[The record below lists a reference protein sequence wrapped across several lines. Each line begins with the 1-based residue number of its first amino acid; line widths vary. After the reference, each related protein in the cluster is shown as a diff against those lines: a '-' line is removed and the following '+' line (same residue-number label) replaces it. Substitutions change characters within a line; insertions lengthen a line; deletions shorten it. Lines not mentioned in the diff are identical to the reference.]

1 MQAPVRVRA
10 RTHARTQTTI
20 NLKSHFLLTVMR
32 RKVVVAAAA
41 AAAAPAAAA
50 RRRGSS
56 LGKDLMIGE
65 KRMVCVCRLNEAF

>member
-41 AAAAPAAAA
+41 AAAAPADEDKGGGRSFGQHWMIA
-50 RRRGSS
+50 RIRMGS
-56 LGKDLMIGE
+56 
-65 KRMVCVCRLNEAF
+65 VCRLVEAV